1 MINTIISQIIFW
13 SIIGFIS
20 SSIPWAVIFTKLIAR
35 KNIRTIGD
43 GNPGGVNSW
52 KARGWQLGLPVICIE
67 ILKAAIPMA
76 FAKSFGLNGWE
87 LLFPGLSVI
96 LGHSFSQLLKFK
108 VGKAI
113 AVSGGLWAGL
123 TPWGTGFLLLCICI
137 GTCYLIIK
145 NHAWITVIGIAF
157 GGIAC
162 ILLSDILFGKIWFSN
177 TNAITTLL
185 IGNLSLLI
193 IKHWKE
199 FKKPFELR
207 YWAIK
212 LLRID

>member
-87 LLFPGLSVI
+87 LLFPGL
-96 LGHSFSQLLKFK
+96 
-108 VGKAI
+108 
-113 AVSGGLWAGL
+113 
-123 TPWGTGFLLLCICI
+123 
-137 GTCYLIIK
+137 
-145 NHAWITVIGIAF
+145 
-157 GGIAC
+157 
-162 ILLSDILFGKIWFSN
+162 
-177 TNAITTLL
+177 
-185 IGNLSLLI
+185 
-193 IKHWKE
+193 
-199 FKKPFELR
+199 
-207 YWAIK
+207 
-212 LLRID
+212 